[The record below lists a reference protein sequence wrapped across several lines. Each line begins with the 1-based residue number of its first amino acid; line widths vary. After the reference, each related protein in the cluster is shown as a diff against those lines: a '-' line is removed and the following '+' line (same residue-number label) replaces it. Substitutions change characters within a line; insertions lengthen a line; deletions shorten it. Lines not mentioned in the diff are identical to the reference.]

1 MTSRP
6 TSWTRET
13 SATSLPA
20 TAEAGEFPDGDPSSV
35 ERRAPFSDNPR
46 VGARG
51 QRAQQRILDAA
62 LKVFGEDGYHNTG
75 VLRITEVAGCS
86 RPAFYQY
93 FSSREDVFRHLAG
106 QVARQLTASAE
117 ALGPITPDEAG
128 WDTLHAWTERYAAI
142 YDRYEAVFRT
152 FQAAAET
159 DASIA
164 EGAAR
169 IGERNVATLRAKLM
183 TTDLPARR
191 TDAVIALLL
200 ECVSRTYRVVDVL
213 QTAAPSSYTRTQVT
227 TILTDV
233 VHRTLFALDH
243 AVNVHPPAD
252 RRPPEIPLGTVV
264 SQALAASDGPPAPTT
279 RSSKTRS
286 SLLAAGHGVLVTR
299 GYHGTRVDDITS
311 AAGVSHGAF
320 YRYFAN
326 KDQLVHL
333 LAARAMQAVSTALAG
348 APDSAADPAPASS
361 AELRRWLRRYAT
373 THASETAMIRVWV
386 DAVADDPGLGLE
398 SAATLDWGRR
408 RMARFL
414 EPRGFGDVDTEALA
428 MLALLDAMA
437 RRGHSAPMVEAAAL
451 IIARGLL
458 GLRSG

>member
-1 MTSRP
+1 MKSRP
-6 TSWTRET
+6 TSRTRET
-13 SATSLPA
+13 SAASLPA
-20 TAEAGEFPDGDPSSV
+20 AAEAGEFPDGDPSSV

-62 LKVFGEDGYHNTG
+62 LKVFGEDGYHNSG

-117 ALGPITPDEAG
+117 ALGPITRDGAG

-164 EGAAR
+164 EGATR
-169 IGERNVATLRAKLM
+169 IGERNVATVRAKLVS
-183 TTDLPARR
+183 TDLPARQA
-191 TDAVIALLL
+191 DPVIALLL
-200 ECVSRTYRVVDVL
+200 ECLSRTCRVVDVL
-213 QTAAPSSYTRTQVT
+213 HTAVPSAYPRTRVT
-227 TILTDV
+227 MALTDV

-252 RRPPEIPLGTVV
+252 RRPPEVPLGTVV
-264 SQALAASDGPPAPTT
+264 SQALQAGDGPAAPTT
-279 RSSKTRS
+279 RSEKTRAA
-286 SLLAAGHGVLVTR
+286 LLAAGHDVLVTR
-299 GYHGTRVDDITS
+299 GYHGTRVDDITA

-333 LAARAMQAVSTALAG
+333 LATRAMNAVSAALAD
-348 APDSAADPAPASS
+348 APDIAAEPGPASS

-386 DAVADDPGLGLE
+386 DAVAGDPALGLE
-398 SAATLDWGRR
+398 SAAALDWGRR
-408 RMARFL
+408 RMVRFL

-437 RRGHSAPMVEAAAL
+437 GRGQTTPMVEAAAL
-451 IIARGLL
+451 TIERGLL
-458 GLRSG
+458 GYRDG